1 MKLKEHIALIN
12 NANLIHLRSGT
23 ETLYKGYKGN
33 VVHMEDVEEVTERE
47 VVAFSVIPEI
57 SKRNAPDNILPITEL
72 NCGQYNYGDLRVR
85 LFYTYSL
92 SKEKVR

>member
-1 MKLKEHIALIN
+1 MKLKEHIALIK
-12 NANLIHLRSGT
+12 NANLLHIKDDT
-23 ETLYKGYKGN
+23 DTLYKGYKGN
-33 VVHMEDVEEVTERE
+33 LEHLEQVEELAERE
-47 VVAFSVIPEI
+47 VVAFSVVPEI
-57 SKRNAPDNILPITEL
+57 SKREEPSNILPITEI